1 MCQCE
6 RVLENA
12 LNWVP
17 LNDFVFWVLFHNGT
31 KQQLFKAGQVSL
43 AFIENSLIGSI
54 PRLVFHNQQALTK
67 FGRSLRYPINWRQY
81 YGINARKKDG
91 DREALG
97 TQYGGKYHTFCEEGI
112 AKLLPK
118 KHCKNSKN
126 TTQLKEY
133 LEWRSREQRKNK
145 FKWRYDRRS
154 GKCNLSNCK
163 LIRKKANKQT
173 SNIKTK
179 TKTNNIGTPTGFEP
193 MVYACALQCFT
204 DWTMKTHW
212 DLANLMSS
220 S

>member
-1 MCQCE
+1 M
-6 RVLENA
+6 
-12 LNWVP
+12 
-17 LNDFVFWVLFHNGT
+17 
-31 KQQLFKAGQVSL
+31 SL
-43 AFIENSLIGSI
+43 AFIENFSPSLIGSI
-54 PRLVFHNQQALTK
+54 RRPVFHNQQALTK

-133 LEWRSREQRKNK
+133 LEWRSCEQWKNK

-154 GKCNLSNCK
+154 GKCNLNNCK
-163 LIRKKANKQT
+163 LIRKKANKQK
-173 SNIKTK
+173 SNIKNKKTK
-179 TKTNNIGTPTGFEP
+179 TKKKQYRHPDGIRTHGLCVCAVVLYRLNYEDTLGLGQFDEFILTRETN
-193 MVYACALQCFT
+193 
-204 DWTMKTHW
+204 KT
-212 DLANLMSS
+212 
-220 S
+220 